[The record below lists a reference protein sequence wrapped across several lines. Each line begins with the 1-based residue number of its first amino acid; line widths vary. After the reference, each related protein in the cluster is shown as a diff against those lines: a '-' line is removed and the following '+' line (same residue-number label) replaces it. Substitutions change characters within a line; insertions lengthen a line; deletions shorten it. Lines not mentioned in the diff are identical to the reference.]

1 MNPSYRI
8 IQNGDS
14 ASFPGEHLFLSQ
26 AETDTRS
33 AAVVYL
39 GTGSGAA
46 FRAAPDVP
54 DAPNVPFIA
63 IELGNECLGVHAGE
77 PQNGVLT
84 NVLGFARFRLGDA
97 EPSALIE
104 LVRQS
109 STSEAALAAAK
120 AAFEAAGLTVAVC
133 NDFPG
138 RIVNR
143 LVRPYY
149 NAALRRLDEKLA
161 TAADMD
167 MTLRLGLG
175 YPEGPIALL
184 QRTGLA
190 DHYEVSHALY
200 QALGQEPYAP
210 ARAAQ
215 VAHARQQK
223 KEA

>member
-1 MNPSYRI
+1 MSNSYRI

-14 ASFPGEHLFLSQ
+14 PSFPGDHPFLSQ
-26 AETDTRS
+26 ADAQA

-46 FRAAPDVP
+46 FATAP
-54 DAPNVPFIA
+54 DAPFVA

-77 PQNGVLT
+77 PQDGTTT
-84 NVLGFARFRLGDA
+84 NVVGFARFRLGDA
-97 EPSALIE
+97 EPSALVE
-104 LVRQS
+104 LVRQF
-109 STSEAALAAAK
+109 STSEQALAAAK
-120 AAFEAAGLTVAVC
+120 AAFENAGLVVAVC

-149 NAALRRLDEKLA
+149 NAALRRLDERLA
-161 TAADMD
+161 TADDMD

-184 QRTGLA
+184 RRTGLA
-190 DHYEVSHALY
+190 HHYEVSNALY

-215 VAHARQQK
+215 VAHTRKPGKGA
-223 KEA
+223 